1 MKLCIAGKNNI
12 AVDSVKYLLNNN
24 LISKNK
30 LLILPN
36 NGDNG
41 VDDWQNSLKKISKKQ
56 NLGITQL
63 EEIYNYEDLIFISL
77 EYNKIIKPSN
87 FKSKK
92 LFNIHFS
99 SLPKY
104 KGMYTS
110 IWPILNGENTS
121 GVTLH
126 KIDNGIDTG
135 DIIDQKIFKI
145 SINWTARDL
154 YFNYLINGYEL
165 FKKNIVNLINNN
177 FTCYKQSNILSSY
190 YSKRSLNFTNI
201 NIDLNKTAFEIHN
214 QLRAF
219 IFYEYQLPIIEKSKI
234 IKSVLTN
241 KKINRIN
248 KVEEYENYYEIL
260 GVDKYIV
267 KAYKKLNN

>member
-24 LISKNK
+24 LIPKNK

-36 NGDNG
+36 NDDNG
-41 VDDWQNSLKKISKKQ
+41 IDDWQNSIKKYSKKH
-56 NLGITQL
+56 NLGITKL
-63 EEIYNYEDLIFISL
+63 EEIYSYEDLIFISL
-77 EYNKIIKPSN
+77 EYNKIIKPHN
-87 FKSKK
+87 FESKK

-99 SLPKY
+99 ALPKY

-110 IWPILNGENTS
+110 VWPILNGENTS

-126 KIDNGIDTG
+126 RIDDGIDTG

-154 YFNYLINGYEL
+154 YFNYLIYGYEL

-177 FTCYKQSNILSSY
+177 STCYKQSNILSSY
-190 YSKRSLNFTNI
+190 YSKKSLNFSKI
-201 NIDLNKTAFEIHN
+201 NIDLNKTALEIHN

-219 IFYEYQLPIIEKSKI
+219 IFQEYQLPIIKNSKI
-234 IKSVLTN
+234 IKSILTN

-248 KVEEYENYYEIL
+248 KIEEYENYYEIL

-267 KAYKKLNN
+267 KAYKKSNN